1 MKHENI
7 EGAGLTYAPCRYGM
21 SRILFRGPRR
31 RLDKPYLAFVGG
43 TETFG
48 KFIDRP
54 FPAMVEKELGR
65 TCVNFGTV
73 NGGVDAFVN
82 DPTIM
87 AACNDADLTVVQIM
101 GANFLSNRFYSVH
114 PRRNDRFLRASTVLQ
129 AIYSDVDFADFTF
142 TRHMLGKL
150 LALSPERFDIVVS
163 ELREAWVARMKNM
176 LGQIGPNA
184 VLLWFARQELSDAH
198 WNEGPHPLQ
207 TDPLFITRSM
217 IDDLRPLVRD
227 VIAVQ
232 PSEIALKQGTRGMY
246 FSAMQAK
253 AASEMLGVA
262 CHAEV
267 SNTLAPAIKRF
278 L

>member
-198 WNEGPHPLQ
+198 WNEGQHPLQ
-207 TDPLFITRSM
+207 TDPLFITKSM